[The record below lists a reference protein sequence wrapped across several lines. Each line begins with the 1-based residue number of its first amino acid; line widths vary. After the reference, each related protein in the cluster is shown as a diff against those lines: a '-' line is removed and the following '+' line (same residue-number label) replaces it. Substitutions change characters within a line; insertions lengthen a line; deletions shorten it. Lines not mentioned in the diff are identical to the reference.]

1 MVNIFLNGCCG
12 RMGHTI
18 AKMCQ
23 HNDEYRVV
31 AGCDVTTCDDFSFP
45 VYNNPQ
51 DCAED
56 FDVIIDFSNA
66 KAVPT
71 ILNYALSKNKPFICC
86 TTALSDDTVADL
98 LKASETIP
106 VFKSANMSV
115 GINLMLELVKKCT
128 KTLYPEYD
136 IEIVEAHHN
145 RKLDAPSGTAM
156 MIANAIS
163 QEIPE
168 EVDYVYEPGQ
178 FSLRGSIV
186 DVFSYNNELP
196 YRIDFF
202 GTRGHV
208 TGNEVTEGG
217 IAALQIVVAILLRN
231 IPSLLRSSLQSLGV
245 LQLLGHPDTAVVA
258 ERLRHQCQL

>member
-31 AGCDVTTCDDFSFP
+31 AGCDVTTCDEYNFP
-45 VYNNPQ
+45 VYSNPQ
-51 DCAED
+51 DCAEE

-86 TTALSDDTVADL
+86 TTALSDETVAEL

-168 EVDYVYEPGQ
+168 EVDYVYDRQSKNEARKKNEIGI
-178 FSLRGSIV
+178 SSIRGGNIV
-186 DVFSYNNELP
+186 GDHSAMFINDEEILTVSHRAMTRDVFAKGALTAAGFMCGKQAGYYNMS
-196 YRIDFF
+196 D
-202 GTRGHV
+202 V
-208 TGNEVTEGG
+208 
-217 IAALQIVVAILLRN
+217 IAEAIK
-231 IPSLLRSSLQSLGV
+231 
-245 LQLLGHPDTAVVA
+245 
-258 ERLRHQCQL
+258 E

>member
-1 MVNIFLNGCCG
+1 MVNIFLIGCCG
-12 RMGHTI
+12 RMGKAI
-18 AKMCQ
+18 AALCENNPDYKI
-23 HNDEYRVV
+23 V
-31 AGCDVTTCDDFSFP
+31 AGGDIIENTNYGFP
-45 VYNNPQ
+45 VYTSLNE
-51 DCAED
+51 CTED

-66 KAVPT
+66 KAVPGVLEFA
-71 ILNYALSKNKPFICC
+71 LNRNKPFICC
-86 TTALSDDTVADL
+86 TTALSDETVAEL

-168 EVDYVYEPGQ
+168 EVDYVYDRQSRNEARKKTEIGI
-178 FSLRGSIV
+178 SSIRGGNIV
-186 DVFSYNNELP
+186 GDHSAMFINDEEIITVSHRAMTRDVFAKGALTAAGFMCGKKAGYYNMS
-196 YRIDFF
+196 D
-202 GTRGHV
+202 V
-208 TGNEVTEGG
+208 
-217 IAALQIVVAILLRN
+217 IAEAIK
-231 IPSLLRSSLQSLGV
+231 
-245 LQLLGHPDTAVVA
+245 
-258 ERLRHQCQL
+258 E

>member
-168 EVDYVYEPGQ
+168 EVDYVYDRQSRNEARKKTEIGI
-178 FSLRGSIV
+178 SSIRGGNIV
-186 DVFSYNNELP
+186 GDHSAMFINDEEIITVSHRAMTRDVFAKGALTAAGFMCGKKAGYYNMS
-196 YRIDFF
+196 D
-202 GTRGHV
+202 V
-208 TGNEVTEGG
+208 
-217 IAALQIVVAILLRN
+217 IAEAIK
-231 IPSLLRSSLQSLGV
+231 
-245 LQLLGHPDTAVVA
+245 
-258 ERLRHQCQL
+258 E

>member
-31 AGCDVTTCDDFSFP
+31 AGCDVTICDDFSFP
-45 VYNNPQ
+45 VYSNPQ
-51 DCAED
+51 DCTED

-71 ILNYALSKNKPFICC
+71 ILNYALPKNKPFICC
-86 TTALSDDTVADL
+86 TTALSDDTVAEL

-106 VFKSANMSV
+106 VFKSANMSI

-168 EVDYVYEPGQ
+168 EVDYVYDRQSRNEARKKTEIGI
-178 FSLRGSIV
+178 SSIRGGNIV
-186 DVFSYNNELP
+186 GDHSAMFINDEEIITVSHRAMTRDVFAKGALTAAGFMCGKKAGYYNMS
-196 YRIDFF
+196 D
-202 GTRGHV
+202 V
-208 TGNEVTEGG
+208 
-217 IAALQIVVAILLRN
+217 IAEAIK
-231 IPSLLRSSLQSLGV
+231 
-245 LQLLGHPDTAVVA
+245 
-258 ERLRHQCQL
+258 E

>member
-115 GINLMLELVKKCT
+115 GINLMIELVKKCT

-168 EVDYVYEPGQ
+168 EVDYVYDRQSRNEARKKTEIGI
-178 FSLRGSIV
+178 SSIRGGNIV
-186 DVFSYNNELP
+186 GDHSAMFINDEEIITVSHRAMTRDVFAKGALTAAGFMCGKKAGYYNMS
-196 YRIDFF
+196 D
-202 GTRGHV
+202 V
-208 TGNEVTEGG
+208 
-217 IAALQIVVAILLRN
+217 IAEAIK
-231 IPSLLRSSLQSLGV
+231 
-245 LQLLGHPDTAVVA
+245 
-258 ERLRHQCQL
+258 E

>member
-23 HNDEYRVV
+23 HNDEYKVV

-45 VYNNPQ
+45 VYSNPQ

-71 ILNYALSKNKPFICC
+71 ILNFALTRNKPFICC
-86 TTALSDDTVADL
+86 TTALSDDTVAEL

-168 EVDYVYEPGQ
+168 EVDYVYDRQSRNEARKKNEIGI
-178 FSLRGSIV
+178 SSIRGGNIV
-186 DVFSYNNELP
+186 GDHSAMFINDEEIITVSHRAMTRDVFAKGALTAAGFMCGKKAGYYNMS
-196 YRIDFF
+196 D
-202 GTRGHV
+202 V
-208 TGNEVTEGG
+208 
-217 IAALQIVVAILLRN
+217 IAEAIK
-231 IPSLLRSSLQSLGV
+231 
-245 LQLLGHPDTAVVA
+245 
-258 ERLRHQCQL
+258 E

>member
-31 AGCDVTTCDDFSFP
+31 AGCDVTTCDEYNFP
-45 VYNNPQ
+45 VYSNPQ

-86 TTALSDDTVADL
+86 TTALSDETIAEL

-168 EVDYVYEPGQ
+168 EVDYVYDRQSKNEARKKNEIGI
-178 FSLRGSIV
+178 SSIRGGNIV
-186 DVFSYNNELP
+186 GDHSAMFINDEEILTVSHRAMTRDVFAKGALTAAGFMCGKQAGYYNMS
-196 YRIDFF
+196 D
-202 GTRGHV
+202 V
-208 TGNEVTEGG
+208 
-217 IAALQIVVAILLRN
+217 IAEAIK
-231 IPSLLRSSLQSLGV
+231 
-245 LQLLGHPDTAVVA
+245 
-258 ERLRHQCQL
+258 E